1 MRIALT
7 TSVMQRGRSGV
18 GQHVIS
24 LVRALLPAA
33 SRHEFT
39 LFVLEEDLPLLRF
52 AAGAMRLETVAESQR
67 PPIRNIAWHQ
77 AVLPGI
83 ARRLGV
89 DVIHTP
95 SYRRM
100 LWRRPCALVS
110 TIHDLAPFHMP
121 GKYDA
126 ARMFYGR
133 VVARRLAHRQDEI
146 IAVSSVT
153 ARDVENLFG
162 VPPSRVTI
170 IPNGLDH
177 EQFRPGSQAL
187 AREAV
192 CTPRGLGGPFF
203 LYVARL
209 EHPAKNH
216 ANLIEA
222 FSRFKAATGSPWRL
236 VLAGSDW
243 HGAGTIRELAA
254 ASPFARDICLT
265 GFVPNEELA
274 VWYRAADTFVFPS
287 LYEGF
292 GMPPLEAMAC
302 GCPVLS
308 SRSGAMA
315 DTVGDAAGVLEPG
328 SVDQIQAQLAR
339 AATDPAWRAG
349 LRAAG
354 LERARA
360 FSWGATA
367 EATLAVYERATARR
381 ARASGTQTR
390 WGGSQGEEQV
400 LTYSLAQAASP
411 RITLPGVAG
420 AKPIHHD
427 KAH

>member
-1 MRIALT
+1 VRIALS

-18 GQHVIS
+18 GQYVLA

-39 LFVLEEDLPLLRF
+39 LLVLEEDLPLFKF
-52 AAGAMRLETVAESQR
+52 AGGAMRLVAVPESQR
-67 PPIRNIAWHQ
+67 PPVRNILWHQ
-77 AVLPGI
+77 AVLPGL
-83 ARRLGV
+83 ARRLGI

-100 LWRRPCALVS
+100 LWKRPCSLVS

-121 GKYDA
+121 GKYDP

-146 IAVSSVT
+146 IAVSNVT
-153 ARDVENLFG
+153 ARDVESLFG
-162 VPPSRVTI
+162 VPPSRVTVV
-170 IPNGLDH
+170 PNGIDH
-177 EQFRPGSQAL
+177 AQFRPGSQAL

-192 CTPRGLGGPFF
+192 CIPRGISDPFF

-222 FSRFKAATGSPWRL
+222 FNQFKAATRSPWKL

-243 HGAGTIRELAA
+243 HGAETIRELAA
-254 ASPFARDICLT
+254 ASAFARDICLT
-265 GFVPNEELA
+265 GFVPFDELA

-292 GMPPLEAMAC
+292 GFPPLEAMAC

-308 SRSGAMA
+308 SREGATGE
-315 DTVGDAAGVLEPG
+315 TVGHAAGLLEPHDAG
-328 SVDQIQAQLAR
+328 QMQAQLAR
-339 AATDPAWRAG
+339 AAGDPEWRG
-349 LRAAG
+349 ELRAAG

-360 FSWGATA
+360 FHWDAA
-367 EATLAVYERATARR
+367 ADATLAVYERAAARR
-381 ARASGTQTR
+381 ASPAGTQTR
-390 WGGSQGEEQV
+390 WGGSNRDEQV
-400 LTYSLAQAASP
+400 LTYSLARAAAP
-411 RITLPGVAG
+411 RINLPGAPG
-420 AKPIHHD
+420 ANPSHHD
-427 KAH
+427 QTH